1 MNKTRL
7 ATSVSALLVSGIL
20 VSGLS
25 FAEFAPETKSIDIAL
40 TKDSASGAAVAHA
53 TEKATKKAPSKSETL
68 TALKARLKS
77 VFRSEPDQITE
88 SKIPNVYQVMY
99 GTEVVYVSADGKYF
113 IAGDMINMDT
123 RENVTNLAKSG
134 IRKTLL
140 DKQDNKPI
148 VFKAKDEKH
157 VLTVFTDIDCPYCAK
172 LHREVPQLNEK
183 GITVKYLMFP
193 RAGIGSSSYKKAVN
207 VWCNDDQKQ
216 ALTDA
221 KARKTVE
228 EKNCDNPIK
237 AQYNLGQEIGV
248 TGTPAL
254 VTSSGR
260 LIPGYMPADRL
271 AAMLEKDDAAASAK
285 K

>member
-1 MNKTRL
+1 
-7 ATSVSALLVSGIL
+7 
-20 VSGLS
+20 
-25 FAEFAPETKSIDIAL
+25 
-40 TKDSASGAAVAHA
+40 
-53 TEKATKKAPSKSETL
+53 
-68 TALKARLKS
+68 
-77 VFRSEPDQITE
+77 
-88 SKIPNVYQVMY
+88 MY

-207 VWCNDDQKQ
+207 VWCNDDQQQ
-216 ALTDA
+216 AMTDA

-228 EKNCDNPIK
+228 EKNCDNPIQ